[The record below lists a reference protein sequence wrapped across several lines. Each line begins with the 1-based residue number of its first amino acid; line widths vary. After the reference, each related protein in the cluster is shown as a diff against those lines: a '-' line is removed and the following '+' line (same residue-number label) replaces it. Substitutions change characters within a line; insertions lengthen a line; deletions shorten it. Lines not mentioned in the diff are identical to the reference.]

1 MKDYTEILTKIC
13 ANSNAHFVLV
23 RDGKG
28 EEGKRPI
35 ASYNGKTYSW
45 SQHKDI
51 PPEAL
56 NAHLQQGYLLGVIPK
71 TVNSFVVDADFN
83 KANHIATNED
93 KDDLG
98 ISEMPFLSV
107 KTKTPNSYHHYFGC
121 TLSGFTKTS
130 KWKYG
135 DFIYSKGYVI
145 LWNIDRVLPAI
156 LQNLVNPKAK
166 HTLQNFPVIREAKS
180 SPNVKSD
187 KGYTPG
193 NRNNQLNKD
202 CYLAGKSNDQEAR
215 KQFEQYARKAGLP
228 ESEIESTSRSGYSAG
243 VLARQVE
250 DEKDRN
256 KTPLNAN
263 KIHIDITQ
271 RNITLHELCF
281 EELNFK
287 LRFNKRSNRAEQKI
301 KGKWKPL
308 RESTKKAKYAEILSN
323 ITYNKYL
330 KSKDEFV
337 ETPVKF
343 TKDERSLFFA
353 EHLERRR
360 IDTFNQGLLN
370 IEKSINWDGIE
381 RVNNFLIELFFDEIP
396 VGKFR
401 DLVQWASRFLFLGS
415 IRRTFEPG
423 CKLDETPIFVGDQGI
438 GKSTL
443 LAFMFPEE
451 AREQYFGDELN
462 FHSSNK
468 QMIESLLGKV
478 LVEIPE
484 LTGLSKA
491 DLSKVKSFL
500 TRQNDQVRLAYRK
513 DVESLPR
520 RCIVVGTTNDV
531 DCLPND
537 PSGNRRLV
545 AIQFER
551 GYASE
556 VREYL
561 SKYRLQL
568 WREALH
574 IYRQNS
580 IESKAYLPVELHEIQ
595 AEVNAEHKKENTAV
609 VDLINL
615 LGKNDITGFTSTGI
629 SQNLRDHD
637 DVGDNVIFPSINQFA
652 PALRARGYIQKFIDR
667 QKRWFKAKNTA
678 REIEIWRK
686 GEALKAKAK

>member
-13 ANSNAHFVLV
+13 AHSDAHFILV
-23 RDGKG
+23 RDGVG

-35 ASYNGKTYSW
+35 NSFGGLPYKW

-51 PPEAL
+51 APEAL
-56 NAHLQQGYLLGVIPK
+56 NEHIQQGNLIGVISS
-71 TVNSFVVDADFN
+71 TVNSFVVDADFF
-83 KANHIATNED
+83 KADHLATNKD
-93 KDDLG
+93 KEDLG
-98 ISEMPFLSV
+98 ISETPYVSV
-107 KTKTPNSYHHYFGC
+107 KTKTPNSFHHYFGC

-130 KWKYG
+130 KWKFG

-145 LWNIDRVLPAI
+145 IWNLDRVLPAI
-156 LQNLVNPKAK
+156 LKNLVTPKAK
-166 HTLQNFPVIREAKS
+166 HTLQNFPIVRGVKQKAKVKIDTKS
-180 SPNVKSD
+180 SE
-187 KGYTPG
+187 GYTPG
-193 NRNNQLNKD
+193 NRNNQLNRD
-202 CYLAGKSNDQEAR
+202 CFLAGQKGDREAR
-215 KQFEQYARKAGLP
+215 KQFEQYARESGLS
-228 ESEIESTSRSGYSAG
+228 ESEIQATSRSGYQAG
-243 VLARQVE
+243 VQNRKAQ
-250 DEKDRN
+250 N
-256 KTPLNAN
+256 TPLNAN
-263 KIHIDITQ
+263 NIHIDIAE

-281 EELNFK
+281 EELKFT
-287 LRFNKRSNRAEQKI
+287 LRFNKRSNRAEHKI
-301 KGKWKPL
+301 GGKWKPL
-308 RESTKKAKYAEILSN
+308 REATKKAVYAKILSN

-330 KSKDEFV
+330 KSRKKTV
-337 ETPVKF
+337 KTPVKF

-360 IDTFNQGLLN
+360 VDTFEQGLMTL
-370 IEKSINWDGIE
+370 EAKLEWDGIE
-381 RVNNFLIELFFDEIP
+381 RVNNFLIELFFDDIP
-396 VGKFR
+396 EGKFR
-401 DLVQWASRFLFLGS
+401 DLVQWASRFLFLGC

-443 LAFMFPEE
+443 LAFLFPEE
-451 AREQYFGDELN
+451 VRENYFGDELN

-551 GYASE
+551 GNASE

-574 IYRQNS
+574 IYRQNG
-580 IESKAYLPVELHEIQ
+580 IEAKAYLPAELHEIQ
-595 AEVNAEHKKENTAV
+595 AEVNAEHKKENT
-609 VDLINL
+609 
-615 LGKNDITGFTSTGI
+615 SCC
-629 SQNLRDHD
+629 
-637 DVGDNVIFPSINQFA
+637 
-652 PALRARGYIQKFIDR
+652 
-667 QKRWFKAKNTA
+667 
-678 REIEIWRK
+678 
-686 GEALKAKAK
+686 